1 MNDKEY
7 KRLHAQ
13 VTGRVQGVGFRY
25 FVMGEAGN
33 LRLTGWVRNR
43 LDESVEVIAE
53 GEKEKLVH
61 LVNALNQGPRSSY
74 VQEVKEFWSEPT
86 GEFTGFSVRGTV

>member
-1 MNDKEY
+1 MNEKEY

-25 FVMGEAGN
+25 YVMGEAGN
-33 LRLTGWVRNR
+33 LGLTGWVRNR

-53 GEKEKLVH
+53 GEKEKLVL
-61 LVNALNQGPRSSY
+61 LVNALKQGPRSSY
-74 VQEVKEFWSEPT
+74 VHEVKETWSEAT
-86 GEFTGFSVRGTV
+86 GEFPGFSVRGTV